1 MHRRF
6 AAFVLCFILLVA
18 AACNDS
24 PGEAPDD
31 SGNEGAPATTGE
43 APQDSGSNLPAPGA
57 EVIAT
62 DTAIPASPTPS
73 EPLAAEVNGEPIT
86 LASFEAALARQ
97 QQGQSVILED
107 EGGTPVS
114 QEAQVL
120 DMLIERA
127 LIEQAAAANGITV
140 TEEMVDQQLAELR
153 TVAQETGGEGSF
165 EAWLLANQWTEETF
179 REALAY
185 EMLTERVS
193 AFITSDVPDTVP
205 QVRARYIQ
213 VEDQALAQTLLE
225 QVNNGGDFAALAQE
239 HSLDRA
245 TAQDGG
251 DLGYFAEGTLLV
263 PELEQAAFSLQPGE
277 VSDVITATTPDGGQT
292 VYYLVQV
299 VDVDPERP
307 LGPDQRAA
315 LLRERFETWLAEQ
328 WSQAEIVRHIDTGA

>member
-1 MHRRF
+1 MHRRL
-6 AAFVLCFILLVA
+6 ATLAVCLLLLLVV
-18 AACNDS
+18 ACNDS
-24 PGEAPDD
+24 PEDD
-31 SGNEGAPATTGE
+31 PAASGNDGAPAATGE
-43 APQDSGSNLPAPGA
+43 APHDSGSDLPAPGIESNA
-57 EVIAT
+57 APT
-62 DTAIPASPTPS
+62 PIPASPTPT

-86 LASFEAALARQ
+86 LATFEEALARQ
-97 QQGQSVILED
+97 QQGQSAILEE
-107 EGGTPVS
+107 EGGTPVN
-114 QEAQVL
+114 QETQVL

-140 TEEMVDQQLAELR
+140 TQEMVGQQLSELR
-153 TVAQETGGEGSF
+153 QMAQETGGEGSF
-165 EAWLLANQWTEETF
+165 EAWLQANQWTEESF

-193 AFITSDVPDTVP
+193 TFVTTDVPETAP

-213 VEDQALAQTLLE
+213 VDDPALAQTLLD
-225 QVNNGGDFAALAQE
+225 QVNNGADFAALARD

-277 VSDVITATTPDGGQT
+277 VSEVITASTPDGGQT

-299 VDVDPERP
+299 VDVDMERP

-315 LLRERFETWLAEQ
+315 LLQERFEAWLADQ

>member
-1 MHRRF
+1 MHRRL
-6 AAFVLCFILLVA
+6 ATLAVCLLLLLVV
-18 AACNDS
+18 ACNDS
-24 PGEAPDD
+24 PEDD
-31 SGNEGAPATTGE
+31 PAASGNDGAPAAKGE
-43 APQDSGSNLPAPGA
+43 APQDSGSDLPAPGIESNA
-57 EVIAT
+57 APT
-62 DTAIPASPTPS
+62 PIPASPTPT

-86 LASFEAALARQ
+86 LATFEEALARQ
-97 QQGQSVILED
+97 QQGQSAILEE
-107 EGGTPVS
+107 EGGTPVN
-114 QEAQVL
+114 QETQVL

-140 TEEMVDQQLAELR
+140 TQEMVGQQLSELR
-153 TVAQETGGEGSF
+153 QMAQETGGEGSF
-165 EAWLLANQWTEETF
+165 EAWLQANQWTEESF

-193 AFITSDVPDTVP
+193 TFVTTDVPETAP

-213 VEDQALAQTLLE
+213 VDDPALAQTLLD
-225 QVNNGGDFAALAQE
+225 QVNNGADFAALARD

-277 VSDVITATTPDGGQT
+277 VSEVITASTPDGGQT

-299 VDVDPERP
+299 VDVDMERP

-315 LLRERFETWLAEQ
+315 LLQERFEAWLADQ

>member
-1 MHRRF
+1 MHRRL
-6 AAFVLCFILLVA
+6 ATLAVCLLLLLA

-24 PGEAPDD
+24 PEDD
-31 SGNEGAPATTGE
+31 PAASGNDGAPAATGE
-43 APQDSGSNLPAPGA
+43 APQDSGSDLPAPGIESNA
-57 EVIAT
+57 APT
-62 DTAIPASPTPS
+62 PIPASPTPT

-86 LASFEAALARQ
+86 LATFEEALARQ
-97 QQGQSVILED
+97 QQGQSAILEE
-107 EGGTPVS
+107 EGGTPVN
-114 QEAQVL
+114 QETQVL

-140 TEEMVDQQLAELR
+140 TQEMVGQQLSELR
-153 TVAQETGGEGSF
+153 QMAQETGGEGSF
-165 EAWLLANQWTEETF
+165 EAWLQANQWTEESF

-193 AFITSDVPDTVP
+193 TFVTTDVPETAP

-213 VEDQALAQTLLE
+213 VDDPALAQTLLD
-225 QVNNGGDFAALAQE
+225 QVNNGADFAALARD

-277 VSDVITATTPDGGQT
+277 VSEVITASTPDGGQT

-299 VDVDPERP
+299 VDVDMERP

-315 LLRERFETWLAEQ
+315 LLQERFEAWLADQ

>member
-1 MHRRF
+1 MHRRL
-6 AAFVLCFILLVA
+6 ATLAVCLLLLLA

-24 PGEAPDD
+24 PEDD
-31 SGNEGAPATTGE
+31 PAASGNDGAPAATGE
-43 APQDSGSNLPAPGA
+43 APQDSGSDLPAPGIESNA
-57 EVIAT
+57 APT
-62 DTAIPASPTPS
+62 PIPASPTPT

-86 LASFEAALARQ
+86 LATFEEALARQ
-97 QQGQSVILED
+97 QQGQSAILEE
-107 EGGTPVS
+107 EGGTPVN
-114 QEAQVL
+114 QETQVL

-140 TEEMVDQQLAELR
+140 TQEMVGQQLSELR
-153 TVAQETGGEGSF
+153 QMAQETGGEGSF
-165 EAWLLANQWTEETF
+165 EAWLQANQWTEESF

-193 AFITSDVPDTVP
+193 TFVTTDVPETAP

-213 VEDQALAQTLLE
+213 VDDPALAQTLLD
-225 QVNNGGDFAALAQE
+225 QVNNGADFAALARD

-277 VSDVITATTPDGGQT
+277 VSEVITASTPDGGQT

-299 VDVDPERP
+299 VDVDMERP

-315 LLRERFETWLAEQ
+315 LLQERFEAWLAEQ